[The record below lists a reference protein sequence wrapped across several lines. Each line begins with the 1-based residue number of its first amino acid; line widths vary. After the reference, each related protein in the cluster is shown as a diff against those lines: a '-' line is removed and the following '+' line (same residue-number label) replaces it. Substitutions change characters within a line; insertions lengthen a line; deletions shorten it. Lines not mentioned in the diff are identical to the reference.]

1 MLDRAARR
9 ATFGERSNCY
19 LATNETKGNKNLKDA
34 VASRGIKD
42 RKSRR
47 RFLLNHP
54 LQQLGASRS
63 PSSEYGK
70 RRSNTATDPAGQTLG
85 RRKIEWKQATGRS
98 DPRGIDRPRSTSTR
112 TTTRSTNS
120 GNELCRIEGKGR
132 NNREGRACAKERGR
146 ESSTRHSSPVIE
158 ARKTKKQA
166 T

>member
-70 RRSNTATDPAGQTLG
+70 RRSNTPRQIQQARHSVEEKLSGNRPLGVPIPGESIDQGQRPRGPRLDPRILATNCVESRGKG
-85 RRKIEWKQATGRS
+85 VITGRGGV
-98 DPRGIDRPRSTSTR
+98 REREREREQHST
-112 TTTRSTNS
+112 
-120 GNELCRIEGKGR
+120 
-132 NNREGRACAKERGR
+132 
-146 ESSTRHSSPVIE
+146 
-158 ARKTKKQA
+158 
-166 T
+166 

>member
-54 LQQLGASRS
+54 LQQLGANRS

-132 NNREGRACAKERGR
+132 NNGKGGGEGVRERERER
-146 ESSTRHSSPVIE
+146 EQHST
-158 ARKTKKQA
+158 
-166 T
+166 